1 LVKKVQILLA
11 KAFLEICPGGG
22 WIYFLSRGSQ
32 NPLGPENPRNHKSH
46 WSKGGW
52 APIAPLNTHL
62 TPSLDTKTA
71 TFDKT
76 IKFLKYIFIFSYKRL
91 VFWKKI
97 IFKWNPWTMNILL
110 LFKLKLITSIFSMF
124 EKMVEVG
131 IFRKIY
137 RFLCV
142 PTKWPRVRL
151 QNHENRA
158 WQITKKN
165 CRFEEQYLKDD
176 CVNSKCT
183 CT

>member
-1 LVKKVQILLA
+1 MINLVLVVSAGLTIGKKGKNWTTR

-110 LFKLKLITSIFSMF
+110 LFKLKLITSIFS
-124 EKMVEVG
+124 
-131 IFRKIY
+131 IFQENGWGLD
-137 RFLCV
+137 FLCA
-142 PTKWPRVRL
+142 
-151 QNHENRA
+151 N
-158 WQITKKN
+158 
-165 CRFEEQYLKDD
+165 
-176 CVNSKCT
+176 
-183 CT
+183 